1 MTSITRRTALL
12 GGIGIVGA
20 GAARAAGNVDLAKAK
35 AEGKLVWYTSSP
47 IKVAQ
52 QIGKLFTAQT
62 GIHTDVFRSGG
73 TATMRRFLEER
84 QAGEIAA
91 DVLTTSDPAA
101 FADLAR
107 QGAFVPFKPAGFDK
121 VPASAKD
128 PDGNYVAQRLNL
140 ITIYLRGDK
149 VPPAQRPTSRAD
161 LTSLRYKG
169 QLVMPDP
176 SFTALKLVEVAT
188 FAARFGW
195 DYYRKLAGNG
205 TMIVQGNQQV
215 TGMLDSG
222 ERLIAAGA
230 LDSYAADARRAG
242 HPIVTLYPSEG
253 VLIIP
258 SPTGVVK
265 GAKHPEAAKLFASF
279 MLTQQVQALFPADGG
294 YAARTDIAP
303 PSGGASL
310 ATIKIIP
317 IDYAVVEKNSIS
329 DKRKFEEIFQ

>member
-12 GGIGIVGA
+12 GGLGA
-20 GAARAAGNVDLAKAK
+20 LGAMPVWAAEGNLAKAK

-52 QIGKLFTAQT
+52 KIGKLFTAQT

-101 FADLAR
+101 FADLTR
-107 QGAFVPFKPAGFDK
+107 QGAFVPFKPPGFDQ

-149 VPPAQRPTSRAD
+149 VAPAQRPTSWAD

-195 DYYRKLAGNG
+195 DYYRKLAANG

-242 HPIVTLYPSEG
+242 HPIVTLYPKEG

-258 SPTGVVK
+258 SPTGIVK
-265 GAKHPEAAKLFASF
+265 GAKHPEAAKLFAAF
-279 MLTQQVQALFPADGG
+279 LLTKPVQALFPADGG
-294 YAARTDIAP
+294 YAARTDVAP
-303 PSGGASL
+303 PAGGASL
-310 ATIKIIP
+310 ATLNIIP
-317 IDYAVVEKNSIS
+317 IDYKVVEKNSIA
-329 DKRKFEEIFQ
+329 DKRRFEEIFQ